1 MKEPRPVQ
9 AAEQELGEDG
19 IAKLERFIVQ
29 AAEAYRNEGIPV
41 ADDGR
46 IDNRAYANL
55 YFDEIQEDNDRTAEY
70 EAEWLGAVSDEE
82 KKKER
87 RKKEGEQL
95 EMLSFAIFTK
105 NLPRDEFVVVRSSSH
120 DDRVNKVDTLILD
133 RKTGTLVCAFDEVGA
148 TNGKEYDD
156 KLALV
161 HDLNLTKGGASLKYG
176 ISSKMEDGKQTV
188 ALSSAE
194 NIPVFY
200 IALPSKNIK
209 EGMEKFLPDMAN
221 QSEYEQG
228 LFSYFVLTISAQI
241 EILELNGRRLN
252 PALRE
257 KLTAFKSIMEPIQA
271 GIKKSQAAKK
281 KGK

>member
-9 AAEQELGEDG
+9 AAEQELGEDS
-19 IAKLERFIVQ
+19 IAKLERFIGQ

-133 RKTGTLVCAFDEVGA
+133 RKTGALVCAFDEVGA

-156 KLALV
+156 KLEV
-161 HDLNLTKGGASLKYG
+161 CESDLRSKKFDQEKDTKS
-176 ISSKMEDGKQTV
+176 
-188 ALSSAE
+188 
-194 NIPVFY
+194 N
-200 IALPSKNIK
+200 
-209 EGMEKFLPDMAN
+209 
-221 QSEYEQG
+221 
-228 LFSYFVLTISAQI
+228 
-241 EILELNGRRLN
+241 
-252 PALRE
+252 
-257 KLTAFKSIMEPIQA
+257 
-271 GIKKSQAAKK
+271 
-281 KGK
+281 

>member
-9 AAEQELGEDG
+9 AVEQEQGD
-19 IAKLERFIVQ
+19 IAKLAKFIEQV
-29 AAEAYRNEGIPV
+29 ATMYRNEGIP
-41 ADDGR
+41 AGSDGR
-46 IDNRAYANL
+46 IDIQAYANL
-55 YFDEIQEDNDRTAEY
+55 YFDTKKDAEKTRDWENEWFGDIS
-70 EAEWLGAVSDEE
+70 EAQKLE
-82 KKKER
+82 KR
-87 RKKEGEQL
+87 RQMEGEQL
-95 EMLSFAIFTK
+95 EMLSCAIFMK
-105 NLPRDEFVVVRSSSH
+105 NLGDEFVVVRSSSH

-148 TNGKEYDD
+148 TSGKEYDD

-161 HDLNLTKGGASLKYG
+161 HDRNLTKGGASLKYG
-176 ISSKMEDGKQTV
+176 ISSKMKDGKQTI

-221 QSEYEQG
+221 KSEYEQG

-257 KLTAFKSIMEPIQA
+257 KLVAFKSIMDPLLA
-271 GIKKSQAAKK
+271 KIKKSQAAKK
-281 KGK
+281 RGK